1 MRGLTTCASLVSTA
15 SSRAGRDELSRA
27 VGKQVPSGSVP
38 ALDLND
44 SLRQSTTV
52 YDSVMAGNTMVP
64 LSEQTAQDLEYMDE
78 AVIMAS
84 PPVLS
89 SPARC

>member
-1 MRGLTTCASLVSTA
+1 
-15 SSRAGRDELSRA
+15 